1 MNPGMDPMANL
12 STPNPNGQDPAGT
25 GTGGEGNDV
34 YDLKALMVNA
44 SQSDKI
50 HSYMG
55 IVSGCVAGVL
65 GLLNWQGIGF
75 FFFTHFLVSIS
86 ILARMNF
93 VLKTFTRKSMVVF
106 LCEGLQTCFMSY
118 MLFWTLFYGLVYLF

>member
-1 MNPGMDPMANL
+1 MANL

-65 GLLNWQGIGF
+65 GLLNWQGIG
-75 FFFTHFLVSIS
+75 TLSSLVFLGSIS
-86 ILARMNF
+86 IDRHFFPHKICSSSFALVRI
-93 VLKTFTRKSMVVF
+93 F
-106 LCEGLQTCFMSY
+106 LLYAFSSIDINPCPNEFCT
-118 MLFWTLFYGLVYLF
+118 